1 MGFMSF
7 IGNSAET
14 SELHSVVGLRSRY
27 YRANYT
33 KTKAVIQELAEE
45 FKLDVKNVDDQHGEI
60 LLQSNKFHIVVTI
73 ISVNPIETS
82 VDFKVLMYAFVGFN
96 RPQKKI
102 NEFYKYLDSKMTFK
116 GVGLHP

>member
-14 SELHSVVGLRSRY
+14 SELNSIGSLRSRY
-27 YRANYT
+27 YRANYA
-33 KTKAVIQELAEE
+33 KTKAIIQEMANE
-45 FKLDVKNVDDQHGEI
+45 FKLDIRNVDDQHGEI

-82 VDFKVLMYAFVGFN
+82 VDFKVLMYAFLGFN

-102 NEFYKYLDSKMTFK
+102 VEMYKYLDSKMTFK

>member
-14 SELHSVVGLRSRY
+14 SELNSVVSLRSRY
-27 YRANYT
+27 YKANYT
-33 KTKAVIQELAEE
+33 KTKGIIQELAKE
-45 FKLDVKNVDDQHGEI
+45 FKLDVRNVDDQHGEI
-60 LLQSNKFHIVVTI
+60 LLQSNRYHIIVTI

-82 VDFKVLMYAFVGFN
+82 IDFKLMMYSLVGFN

-102 NEFYKYLDSKMTFK
+102 VEMYKYLDSKMTFK